1 MIKESLKRVGLTGF
15 FKEEAIFGRDSE
27 ALNRVNGKKHKIISE
42 EMRSEDI
49 SYEEAIFVDD
59 SKRNIDECKE
69 DGTCR
74 TLHVHER
81 SGLTEQDLA
90 FLESGLI
97 KK

>member
-1 MIKESLKRVGLTGF
+1 
-15 FKEEAIFGRDSE
+15 
-27 ALNRVNGKKHKIISE
+27 
-42 EMRSEDI
+42 MRSEDI